1 MSNVSHGVFANVK
14 HLPPNIGRMVTVGV
28 GAILLIALMGWG
40 VHSLYQAT
48 SAGSVAET
56 DGNAS
61 TAAEPVRKAAAA
73 KPVQNESSA
82 KTAAP
87 VRDPKRLQSTGPKVP
102 SLYID

>member
-1 MSNVSHGVFANVK
+1 VFANVK

-56 DGNAS
+56 DGGTS